1 MLFAY
6 SPQKDDELELLE
18 GDYVFVSASDQGQT
32 GEIREGEWVR
42 ERETETE
49 RETEREIERERDR
62 QRERMFIHVI
72 LLDLSAHTHLYKT
85 MRFQLLVNFLIKTF
99 HISAPSH
106 FPAPLKRGELGNT
119 SFFTLY

>member
-32 GEIREGEWVR
+32 GEIRKGEGER
-42 ERETETE
+42 E
-49 RETEREIERERDR
+49 
-62 QRERMFIHVI
+62 RERMFILII
-72 LLDLSAHTHLYKT
+72 LLDLSTHTHLYKT
-85 MRFQLLVNFLIKTF
+85 MRFQLLVNFLIKIF